1 MPTGNRDIEQ
11 GPGGARAIPFRKT
24 HDLEASRDLV
34 VPRFPD
40 VADTIE
46 RLVPL
51 TDRGHVLRYPDLG
64 GEPVPSI
71 EELGNVLKDIQRFA
85 DAAAELAAAG

>member
-1 MPTGNRDIEQ
+1 
-11 GPGGARAIPFRKT
+11 
-24 HDLEASRDLV
+24 
-34 VPRFPD
+34 
-40 VADTIE
+40 
-46 RLVPL
+46 
-51 TDRGHVLRYPDLG
+51 VLRYPDLG